1 VQLGT
6 RADVTYVFIGIAE
19 QFGYALRDDVVSAPV
34 DGVGE
39 LVFFQPVGN
48 AEAESGQ
55 ETPPVAVLNTDQRKA
70 RSRQESPAILSKAD
84 YIVMRY

>member
-55 ETPPVAVLNTDQRKA
+55 ETPPVAVLNTYQRDLH
-70 RSRQESPAILSKAD
+70 SREEDPAILSKYD
-84 YIVMRY
+84 SIVIRY